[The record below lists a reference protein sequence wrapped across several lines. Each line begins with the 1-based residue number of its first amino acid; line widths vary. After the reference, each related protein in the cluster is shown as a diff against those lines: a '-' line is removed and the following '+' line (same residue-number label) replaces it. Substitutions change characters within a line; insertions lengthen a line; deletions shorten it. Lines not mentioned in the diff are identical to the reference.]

1 MVGERLQ
8 TVERLYIS
16 ALMSGVKGRGAYV
29 IFLAQTYCSRTTDG
43 DSVGRTLE
51 KLLKFF

>member
-1 MVGERLQ
+1 M
-8 TVERLYIS
+8 S
-16 ALMSGVKGRGAYV
+16 ALMLGVKGREAYV

-43 DSVGRTLE
+43 GNVDRALE